1 MVYRTKNYITLKI
14 KGQMLK
20 KRCIKKYY
28 SCDKTCQFSAL
39 QEISYLSYF
48 EKPTIAYNYI

>member
-39 QEISYLSYF
+39 QEVSYLSYF